1 MNLSNTQLFRG
12 LEEHEITS
20 LLSCLN
26 TVTRSYK
33 KGEIILL
40 SYWIISLALN
50 LKVKELI
57 YLKHLKERLQGG
69 LEK

>member
-33 KGEIILL
+33 K
-40 SYWIISLALN
+40 
-50 LKVKELI
+50 
-57 YLKHLKERLQGG
+57 
-69 LEK
+69 EKSFSPRE

>member
-57 YLKHLKERLQGG
+57 YLKHLIF
-69 LEK
+69 